1 MKPVTVEE
9 VLPLGEY
16 EQERG
21 SFRGRVLAIKEPR
34 RVRAGEHLTFLF
46 ENRDTMLYQV
56 QEMLRVEKITVPA
69 AIAHEVAT
77 YNELVPG
84 TDELTATLLV
94 EFEDAGERAVMLK
107 ALVGLDAHIRLEIE
121 GEEACRPE
129 FDDRQMSDGKISSV
143 HYIRFPLGKRRAD
156 ALREKK
162 GAEIVIDHPRLSARV
177 VLSEGQ
183 RAALAEDLSAA

>member
-1 MKPVTVEE
+1 VKPVTIEE
-9 VLPLGEY
+9 IRSLEDY
-16 EQERG
+16 AKEREA
-21 SFRGRVLAIKEPR
+21 FRSRILAIKEPR

-46 ENRDTMLYQV
+46 ENHDTMLYQI
-56 QEMLRVEKITVPA
+56 QEMIRVEGISDRA
-69 AIAHEVAT
+69 AVAHEVAT

-94 EFEDAGERAVMLK
+94 EFEDAGERSVMLK

-129 FDDRQMSDGKISSV
+129 FDDRQISDGKISSV
-143 HYIRFPLGKRRAD
+143 HYIRFPLGTRRAD

-162 GAEIVIDHPRLSARV
+162 GAEIVVDHPRLSARV
-177 VLSEGQ
+177 ALSDAQ
-183 RAALAEDLSAA
+183 RAALAEDLSG